1 MTDVA
6 SPAGASHPDEHD
18 LDLLDGALY
27 AGDPEPTYAWLRE
40 NAPVYWDATN
50 RLWGVSRYA
59 DIVAVEKDTRTF
71 TSSEGFRPNTPG
83 DTSMIGLDDPLHT
96 SRRRLVS
103 RRFTPRAAG
112 GYEGDVR
119 RVVTEL
125 VAAAHPHTVT
135 APTGNKF
142 FRVRQ

>member
-6 SPAGASHPDEHD
+6 APAGAGHPDPND

-40 NAPVYWDATN
+40 NAPIYWDATN
-50 RLWGVSRYA
+50 RLWAVSRYA
-59 DIVAVEKDTRTF
+59 DIVAVEKDTATF
-71 TSSEGFRPNTPG
+71 TSSQGFRPNTGP
-83 DTSMIGLDDPLHT
+83 DTSMISLDDPLHT

-112 GYEGDVR
+112 GYEADVR

-125 VAAAHPHTVT
+125 IDAVAPRGECEVVHD
-135 APTGNKF
+135 
-142 FRVRQ
+142 